1 MLRIRKGPYT
11 VQDEVSL
18 RLAEDLAERLEAQ
31 ERALELLQQAFAV
44 DVD

>member
-1 MLRIRKGPYT
+1 MLKIRKGPYR
-11 VQDEVSL
+11 VQDDVSL

-31 ERALELLQQAFAV
+31 ERALELLRQAFAV

>member
-1 MLRIRKGPYT
+1 MLRIRRAPYT

-18 RLAEDLAERLEAQ
+18 RLAEELAERLEAQ
-31 ERALELLQQAFAV
+31 ERALELLRQAFAV